1 MTANSNINKSKL
13 KSHESF
19 TVNVKH
25 SPATTTTTTTTK
37 NIASVLAT
45 AQTTTVESVFATA
58 PTAEHTPIPNPT
70 KSAEIVTEL
79 NSDSELSSIKKKM
92 RICEENLKIA
102 KSMIRKSSQLNIEKD
117 LKLKEL
123 LENPEKS
130 NDTCPSN
137 DVLFDGYS
145 DRFSAEDLTDIR
157 LIGPE
162 SSKDST
168 FISRIMN
175 ALYKNDLGK
184 LNERSATGRRYCGT
198 IKHEITFE
206 KKEIMHNMLAER
218 IKTEIRD
225 RFGTSFEFSK
235 RVKRLNLLIRFAIG
249 NLKPKK
255 GNSKQ
260 NIEAS
265 WTDRSRNLPN
275 RDSSNA
281 QGLMA
286 NQNDDRV
293 RHLSFFPID
302 FFKNVH
308 LNHIF
313 KHF

>member
-1 MTANSNINKSKL
+1 
-13 KSHESF
+13 
-19 TVNVKH
+19 
-25 SPATTTTTTTTK
+25 
-37 NIASVLAT
+37 
-45 AQTTTVESVFATA
+45 
-58 PTAEHTPIPNPT
+58 
-70 KSAEIVTEL
+70 
-79 NSDSELSSIKKKM
+79 
-92 RICEENLKIA
+92 
-102 KSMIRKSSQLNIEKD
+102 
-117 LKLKEL
+117 
-123 LENPEKS
+123 
-130 NDTCPSN
+130 
-137 DVLFDGYS
+137 
-145 DRFSAEDLTDIR
+145 
-157 LIGPE
+157 
-162 SSKDST
+162 
-168 FISRIMN
+168 
-175 ALYKNDLGK
+175 
-184 LNERSATGRRYCGT
+184 
-198 IKHEITFE
+198 
-206 KKEIMHNMLAER
+206 MLAER

-313 KHF
+313 KHFQVNQSNIYQPYDAFFSNVGNYYSNLHYPIIDQVIQIFSTI